1 MKRRLHMALMLG
13 GSCVLAFA
21 GTSFAQKVHENQEI
35 RRTLKF
41 APDAQQRQLVVDNI
55 SGEISV
61 TGYDGADVQLV
72 AHEEIEGES
81 KEKIEEAKREV
92 VLDIKEEGNKI
103 ILYVD
108 APWRCR
114 DGVNYRGWHYYGYD
128 VTYDFELKVPHK
140 TSLYLKTV
148 NHGKVLVDD
157 VEGEFEVRDVNA
169 GIEMTRINGP
179 VNAVTVNGPVKVSF
193 TRNPQSDC
201 FFKTVNG
208 KVEVT
213 LRNGLNA
220 DLAFKTF
227 NGQVYTDFEVTGLP
241 RKVATIE
248 RRSGRR
254 KIYRRGEY
262 FSVRAGKGGTEF
274 SFDTL
279 NGNIYVLKQD

>member
-1 MKRRLHMALMLG
+1 MRLRLHMVLMLG
-13 GSCVLAFA
+13 GSCVLAVSGA
-21 GTSFAQKVHENQEI
+21 SFAQKVHENQEI

-61 TGYDGADVQLV
+61 TGYDGTDVELV
-72 AHEEIEGES
+72 ARREIEGES
-81 KEKIEEAKREV
+81 QEKIEEAKRDV
-92 VLDIKEEGNKI
+92 VLDIKEESNKV

-108 APWRCR
+108 APWRCK
-114 DGVNYRGWHYYGYD
+114 DGINYRGWHYYGYD

-148 NHGKVLVDD
+148 NRGKVIVDD
-157 VEGEFEVRDVNA
+157 VEGEFEVGDVNA
-169 GIEMTRINGP
+169 GIEMTRISGP
-179 VNAVTVNGPVKVSF
+179 VKAVTVNGPVKVSF

-201 FFKTVNG
+201 YFKTVNG
-208 KVEVT
+208 KVKVT
-213 LRNGLNA
+213 LRDGLDA

-248 RRSGRR
+248 KRSGQR

-262 FSVRAGKGGTEF
+262 FSVRAGRGGTEYKF
-274 SFDTL
+274 NTL
-279 NGNIYVLKQD
+279 NGNIYILKQD